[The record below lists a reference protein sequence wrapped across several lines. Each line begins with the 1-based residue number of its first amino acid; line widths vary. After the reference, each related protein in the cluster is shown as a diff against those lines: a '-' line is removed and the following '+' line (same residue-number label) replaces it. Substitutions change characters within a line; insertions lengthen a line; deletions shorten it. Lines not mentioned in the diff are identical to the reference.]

1 MQRLYNNFNIEWDK
15 NCNYSEKPKYK
26 YNMVKRI
33 IAIGDIHGDFN
44 ILIDLLKLGKV
55 IDDNNYWCGGNTH
68 VVQLGDQI
76 DGCRPSYNNNNCK
89 NPSSYVSRDIDVLN
103 YMTELNIQANLVG
116 GKVISLLG
124 NHELMNVDGNMDY
137 VSYEELIQF
146 SNDINNR
153 NRLEIGTMNR
163 KKLFS
168 RGNEYAKK
176 LGCTR
181 KVSVIIGKTLF
192 VHGGII
198 EEISKKYDLNDINK
212 LMTLYLFNTFE
223 GTQKDD
229 YNEIYTKTE
238 SSPLWTRFYST
249 INSTSICNNIYNN
262 VMKKL
267 NIERIIVG
275 HTVLKSNENNI
286 CDSRILFADC
296 HASNAFNDIRNHK
309 LKKFV
314 IEIINDTIINF
325 IYLL

>member
-1 MQRLYNNFNIEWDK
+1 MSGASTDAQ
-15 NCNYSEKPKYK
+15 
-26 YNMVKRI
+26 VGHRI
-33 IAIGDIHGDFN
+33 HACYIH
-44 ILIDLLKLGKV
+44 V
-55 IDDNNYWCGGNTH
+55 
-68 VVQLGDQI
+68 
-76 DGCRPSYNNNNCK
+76 
-89 NPSSYVSRDIDVLN
+89 
-103 YMTELNIQANLVG
+103 
-116 GKVISLLG
+116 
-124 NHELMNVDGNMDY
+124 
-137 VSYEELIQF
+137 
-146 SNDINNR
+146 
-153 NRLEIGTMNR
+153 TM
-163 KKLFS
+163 FFF
-168 RGNEYAKK
+168 A
-176 LGCTR
+176 
-181 KVSVIIGKTLF
+181 
-192 VHGGII
+192 
-198 EEISKKYDLNDINK
+198 
-212 LMTLYLFNTFE
+212 
-223 GTQKDD
+223 